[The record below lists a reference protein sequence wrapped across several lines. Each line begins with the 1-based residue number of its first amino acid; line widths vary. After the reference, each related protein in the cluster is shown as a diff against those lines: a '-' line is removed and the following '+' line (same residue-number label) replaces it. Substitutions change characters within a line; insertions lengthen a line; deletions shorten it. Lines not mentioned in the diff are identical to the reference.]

1 MYKIQSLIKDMK
13 QTMFRWFYGFL
24 AEAEDVALAFAKPC
38 NSQIIWK
45 DKSYLFLCGSWK
57 KTDYFYLSQGEVE
70 LAIIGRL
77 LIHSEPLFDQI
88 NLAVRTKDYRILMK
102 LPGNYNL
109 IVKDG
114 NQNYIFTDRASLKP
128 IFYTVKNSSIVYS
141 SHCVAIKELIDAK
154 VNLSWLAAWLMYPG
168 MIGIDKNSSPFCNI
182 QIVPPG
188 HYLQVSPGKVV
199 CEPYWTEPTE
209 LKDRLEAAEQ
219 LREQLIAAV
228 ERRVDLYD
236 IVTSDLSG
244 GMDSTSLSLIAAKT
258 LANQGRKLHTIT
270 FASSSVTELED
281 LKYAQQAASFYPNI
295 SSVVLDSN
303 KFPMAYSNLDEMPM
317 TDEPAPVAT
326 TLGRFL
332 YGLEVVK
339 SKGSQLHLSGDGGD
353 AVLLAPYSY
362 LADLVQNAHLGTL
375 IRHSFGWA
383 KVKNISPIALISNSV
398 KLATTSYRRWLLQQ
412 TKKLKSGQISYE
424 QIQKIIAWSS
434 PPSCASWYTQKTTEL
449 VIQQL
454 QQYMADAKPFS
465 NQPGQHGAIES
476 IYAMGRSCRILQ
488 QVAEIY
494 GVNLDVPYLD
504 SLVVDACLCARTEE
518 KTTPFMFKPLLH
530 AAFRYDLPEIIL
542 NRTTKGDYTRDMFD
556 GIRQNQTQVNELLQ
570 SSCLADLGLIDLEK
584 FRIAI
589 ENFSMGFNIGLCQF
603 EITLEVEFWLR
614 SVLNSNHFFDRA
626 YLK

>member
-1 MYKIQSLIKDMK
+1 MK
-13 QTMFRWFYGFL
+13 QTKFRWFYGIL
-24 AEAEDVALAFAKPC
+24 GESEDVPLALAKPC
-38 NSQIIWK
+38 KCQAIWNGQ
-45 DKSYLFLCGSWK
+45 KSLLLCGSWD
-57 KTDYFYLSQGEVE
+57 KTDYFYVSQGEVD

-77 LIHSEPLFDQI
+77 LIDYEALFDQI
-88 NLAVRTKDYRILMK
+88 KLAVKTQNYSILMK

-114 NQNYIFTDRASLKP
+114 SQNYFFTDIASLRP
-128 IFYTVKNSSIVYS
+128 IFYNVKNSLLVYS
-141 SHCVAIKELIDAK
+141 SHCVAIRELIDAE
-154 VNLSWLAAWLMYPG
+154 VNSSWLAAWLMYPG
-168 MIGIDKNSSPFCNI
+168 MIDINKKSSPFCNI
-182 QIVPPG
+182 QIIPPG
-188 HYLQVSPGKVV
+188 HYLQVSPGKLV
-199 CEPYWTEPTE
+199 CKPYWTNSTE
-209 LKDRLEAAEQ
+209 FKDRLEAAEH
-219 LREQLIAAV
+219 LREQLITAV

-270 FASSSVTELED
+270 FASTSATELED
-281 LKYAQQAASFYPNI
+281 LKYAQEAANLYPNI
-295 SSVVLDSN
+295 SSVVLESN

-362 LADLVQNAHLGTL
+362 LADIVQNAHLGTL

-383 KVKNISPIALISNSV
+383 KVKNISPIALISNAI

-412 TKKLKSGQISYE
+412 TKKLKTGQISHE

-434 PPSCASWYTQKTTEL
+434 PPSFASWYTQETTEL

-454 QQYMADAKPFS
+454 EKYMTDAKPFS
-465 NQPGQHGAIES
+465 NQPGQHGAIEN
-476 IYAMGRSCRILQ
+476 IYAMGRTSRIIQ

-504 SLVVDACLCARTEE
+504 SQVVDACLCARTEE
-518 KTTPFMFKPLLH
+518 RTTPFMFKPLLH
-530 AAFRYDLPEIIL
+530 EALRYDLPEIIL

-556 GIRQNQTQVNELLQ
+556 GIRQNQIKVNELLQ
-570 SSCLADLGLIDLEK
+570 SSYLADIGLIDVEK
-584 FRIAI
+584 LRSAI
-589 ENFSMGFNIGLCQF
+589 EEFSMGLNIGLWQF
-603 EITLEVEFWLR
+603 DTTLEVEFWLR
-614 SVLNSNHFFDRA
+614 RVLKYNHFFDKA

>member
-1 MYKIQSLIKDMK
+1 MK
-13 QTMFRWFYGFL
+13 QANFRWFYGFL
-24 AEAEDVALAFAKPC
+24 AESEDVPLAFAKPC
-38 NSQIIWK
+38 NSQIIWE
-45 DKSYLFLCGSWK
+45 DKSSLLLCGSWK
-57 KTDYFYLSQGEVE
+57 KTDYLYLSCREVE

-77 LIHSEPLFDQI
+77 LTHHE
-88 NLAVRTKDYRILMK
+88 AVFNQFKWAIENKNYRALMK

-109 IVKDG
+109 IIKDG
-114 NQNYIFTDRASLKP
+114 NQNYLFTDIASLRP
-128 IFYTVKNSSIVYS
+128 IFYTVKDSLVVYS
-141 SHCVAIKELIDAK
+141 SHCVAIRELIDAE
-154 VNLSWLAAWLMYPG
+154 VNSSWLAAWLMYPG

-219 LREQLIAAV
+219 LREQLITAV

-236 IVTSDLSG
+236 IVSSDLSG

-258 LANQGRKLHTIT
+258 LANEGRKLHTIT

-295 SSVVLDSN
+295 SSVVLESN

-339 SKGSQLHLSGDGGD
+339 SKGSQLHLTGDGGD

-383 KVKNISPIALISNSV
+383 KVKNLSPVALISNAV
-398 KLATTSYRRWLLQQ
+398 NLATTSYRRWLLQQ
-412 TKKLKSGQISYE
+412 TKKLKTGKISCE

-476 IYAMGRSCRILQ
+476 IYAMGRTCRILQ

-518 KTTPFMFKPLLH
+518 RTTPFMFKPLLH
-530 AAFRYDLPEIIL
+530 TALRYDLPEIIL

-556 GIRQNQTQVNELLQ
+556 GIRQNQTKVNELLQ
-570 SSCLADLGLIDLEK
+570 SSCLADIGLIDVEK
-584 FRIAI
+584 FRSAL
-589 ENFSMGFNIGLCQF
+589 EEFSMGLNIGLSQF
-603 EITLEVEFWLR
+603 EITLEAEFWLR
-614 SVLNSNHFFDRA
+614 SILKSNYFFDKA

>member
-1 MYKIQSLIKDMK
+1 MN

-24 AEAEDVALAFAKPC
+24 AESEDVPLAFAKPC
-38 NSQIIWK
+38 KSKILWK
-45 DKSYLFLCGSWK
+45 DKSSLLLCGSWK
-57 KTDYFYLSQGEVE
+57 KTDYFYLSHGEVE
-70 LAIIGRL
+70 LAIVGRL
-77 LIHSEPLFDQI
+77 LIHNKEALLEQI
-88 NLAVRTKDYRILMK
+88 NLAVKTKDYGMLMK

-114 NQNYIFTDRASLKP
+114 TQNYIFTDRASLRP
-128 IFYTVKNSSIVYS
+128 IFYTVKNSLIVYS
-141 SHCVAIKELIDAK
+141 SHCVAIKELSDAE
-154 VNLSWLAAWLMYPG
+154 VNLSWLATSLVYPG
-168 MIGIDKNSSPFCNI
+168 MIGIEKNSSPFCNI

-188 HYLQVSPGKVV
+188 HYLQVSPGKFV
-199 CEPYWTEPTE
+199 CKPYWTDPTE
-209 LKDRLEAAEQ
+209 FKGMLEAAEQ

-228 ERRVDLYD
+228 ELRVDLYD

-258 LANQGRKLHTIT
+258 LANQDRKLHTIT
-270 FASSSVTELED
+270 FASTSATELED

-317 TDEPAPVAT
+317 TDEPSPVAT

-362 LADLVQNAHLGTL
+362 LADLVLNGHLGTL

-383 KVKNISPIALISNSV
+383 KVKNISPGAFISNAV
-398 KLATTSYRRWLLQQ
+398 KLATTSYRRSLLQQ
-412 TKKLKSGQISYE
+412 TKKLKTGQISYQ
-424 QIQKIIAWSS
+424 QIQKVIAWSS
-434 PPSCASWYTQKTTEL
+434 PPNLASWYTQETTEL

-454 QQYMADAKPFS
+454 QHYIEDAKPFS
-465 NQPGQHGAIES
+465 NQPGQHGAIET
-476 IYAMGRSCRILQ
+476 IYAMGRTCRILQ

-518 KTTPFMFKPLLH
+518 RTTPFMFKPLLH
-530 AAFRYDLPEIIL
+530 AALRYDLREIVL
-542 NRTTKGDYTRDMFD
+542 NTTTKGDYTRDMFD
-556 GIRQNQTQVNELLQ
+556 GIRQNQTKVNELLQ
-570 SSCLADLGLIDLEK
+570 SSCLADIGLIDVEK
-584 FRIAI
+584 FRSEI
-589 ENFSMGFNIGLCQF
+589 ENFSIGLNISLSQF
-603 EITLEVEFWLR
+603 ETTFEVEFWLR
-614 SVLNSNHFFDRA
+614 GVLKSKHFFDKA

>member
-1 MYKIQSLIKDMK
+1 MN

-24 AEAEDVALAFAKPC
+24 AESEDVPLALAKPC
-38 NSQIIWK
+38 KSKTIWK
-45 DKSYLFLCGSWK
+45 DKSSLVLCGSWK
-57 KTDYFYLSQGEVE
+57 KTDYFYLSQGEIN
-70 LAIIGRL
+70 LAIVGRL
-77 LIHSEPLFDQI
+77 LIHNEALFDQI
-88 NLAVRTKDYRILMK
+88 NFALKNQDYRSLMK

-114 NQNYIFTDRASLKP
+114 NQNYIFTDIASLKP
-128 IFYTVKNSSIVYS
+128 IFYAVKNSFIVYS
-141 SHCVAIKELIDAK
+141 SHCVALKELIDAE
-154 VNLSWLAAWLMYPG
+154 VNLSWLAAWLRYPG
-168 MIGIDKNSSPFCNI
+168 MISLEKNSSPFCNI

-188 HYLQVSPGKVV
+188 HYLQVSRGKLV

-209 LKDRLEAAEQ
+209 FKDRLEAAQQ
-219 LREQLIAAV
+219 LREHLIAAV

-270 FASSSVTELED
+270 FASTSVTELED
-281 LKYAQQAASFYPNI
+281 LKYAQQAASLYPNI
-295 SSVVLDSN
+295 SSVVLESN

-339 SKGSQLHLSGDGGD
+339 SKGSQLHLSGDAGD

-362 LADLVQNAHLGTL
+362 LADLVQNGHLGTL

-383 KVKNISPIALISNSV
+383 KVKNISPVALISNAV

-412 TKKLKSGQISYE
+412 TKKLKTGQISYQ

-434 PPSCASWYTQKTTEL
+434 PPSCASWYTQETTEL
-449 VIQQL
+449 LIQQL

-476 IYAMGRSCRILQ
+476 IYAMGRSCRIIQ

-504 SLVVDACLCARTEE
+504 SLVVDACLCVRTEE
-518 KTTPFMFKPLLH
+518 RTTPFIFKPLLH
-530 AAFRYDLPEIIL
+530 TALRYDLPEIIL

-556 GIRQNQTQVNELLQ
+556 GIRQNQTKVNELLE
-570 SSCLADLGLIDLEK
+570 SSCLAEIGLIDVEK
-584 FRIAI
+584 FRSAI
-589 ENFSMGFNIGLCQF
+589 EEFSVGLNIGLSQF
-603 EITLEVEFWLR
+603 DTTLEAEFWLR
-614 SVLNSNHFFDRA
+614 SVLKHNHFFDKA